1 MVTFEITDQVRET
14 IQQTLFGLLAQRR
27 STFFG

>member
-14 IQQTLFGLLAQRR
+14 IQQTLFGLLSQRGNA
-27 STFFG
+27 FLG